1 MLLYGLINI
10 NRFHKTTKILF
21 LFFTGWLFVTL
32 FHNIFLKFDTSVVSS
47 ILQLPYLCSVGRYFE
62 LLACLSFV
70 ELIINFFHGEGLKNG
85 LGVVLRANFY
95 FCILVIFLYLLEIA
109 GIITAFDVITH
120 TGRLCGFFNEG
131 GPFGLLIAM
140 LLVLSIIYKRC
151 LWEKTVLTICLV
163 LSMSKAGAML
173 LLVYTFAYC
182 IKKAKY
188 NYRLR
193 KRLMVWSLPII
204 SIFIFTFYFLV
215 KNYGM
220 KWIDSEATAEYA
232 VANPHDMAFVA
243 GRVSGKYILFEMVT
257 KHPLIGIGL
266 GNYPIMRNL
275 DDYRSFFPII
285 DFYDATGLGGI
296 VDLLCQ
302 SGLLGLVIFLLILKK
317 ISSRH
322 NPNLIILFTC
332 LFLCGVQLTFIYPWF
347 LVGINE
353 LYIRLKKKNKHE
365 ICIRLPLHW

>member
-1 MLLYGLINI
+1 
-10 NRFHKTTKILF
+10 
-21 LFFTGWLFVTL
+21 
-32 FHNIFLKFDTSVVSS
+32 
-47 ILQLPYLCSVGRYFE
+47 
-62 LLACLSFV
+62 
-70 ELIINFFHGEGLKNG
+70 
-85 LGVVLRANFY
+85 
-95 FCILVIFLYLLEIA
+95 
-109 GIITAFDVITH
+109 
-120 TGRLCGFFNEG
+120 
-131 GPFGLLIAM
+131 
-140 LLVLSIIYKRC
+140 
-151 LWEKTVLTICLV
+151 
-163 LSMSKAGAML
+163 
-173 LLVYTFAYC
+173 
-182 IKKAKY
+182 
-188 NYRLR
+188 
-193 KRLMVWSLPII
+193 MVWSLPII

-285 DFYDATGLGGI
+285 DIYDATGLG
-296 VDLLCQ
+296 
-302 SGLLGLVIFLLILKK
+302 
-317 ISSRH
+317 
-322 NPNLIILFTC
+322 
-332 LFLCGVQLTFIYPWF
+332 GVQLTFIYPWF